1 MHAARLL
8 LMHCLCT
15 LREKGVTVGPEDYKL
30 TSKLDLAGMTLPF
43 ILAQII
49 INIIFF
55 GTRVASSFSHICLE
69 VSKQRIETERMN

>member
-8 LMHCLCT
+8 SMHCLCT
-15 LREKGVTVGPEDYKL
+15 LWEKGVTVGPEDYKL

-49 INIIFF
+49 INIIFWDACGFLFFTHLF
-55 GTRVASSFSHICLE
+55 GSEQTKNR
-69 VSKQRIETERMN
+69 N

>member
-15 LREKGVTVGPEDYKL
+15 LWEKGVTVGPEDYKL
-30 TSKLDLAGMTLPF
+30 TSKLDLAGVTLPF

-49 INIIFF
+49 INIIFWGDACGFLFFTHLF
-55 GTRVASSFSHICLE
+55 GSEQTKNR
-69 VSKQRIETERMN
+69 N